1 MLKEVLVVEG
11 KMDTV
16 AIKRALEADTI
27 ETGGF
32 TLAPYTLRQIEAAY
46 KKRGIIILTDPDGA
60 GERIRRFLTQRFPE
74 AGQAFVPKADATAHN
89 DVGIEQAQP
98 EAILAALSKVRHH
111 EYKPDSEF
119 NSQDLWQN
127 DLAGTDSA
135 AYRRDKMGAL
145 LGIGVAIDAFLVRMT
160 LGPALMKLAGE
171 NAALQGG
178 PGSFTPAFLDAL
190 YAGGDQ

>member
-1 MLKEVLVVEG
+1 LLKEVLVVEG

-89 DVGIEQAQP
+89 DVGIEQ
-98 EAILAALSKVRHH
+98 LSLRR
-111 EYKPDSEF
+111 S
-119 NSQDLWQN
+119 WQ
-127 DLAGTDSA
+127 
-135 AYRRDKMGAL
+135 R
-145 LGIGVAIDAFLVRMT
+145 
-160 LGPALMKLAGE
+160 
-171 NAALQGG
+171 
-178 PGSFTPAFLDAL
+178 
-190 YAGGDQ
+190 

>member
-74 AGQAFVPKADATAHN
+74 AGQAFVPKRTLRRTMMWASSR
-89 DVGIEQAQP
+89 
-98 EAILAALSKVRHH
+98 LSLRR
-111 EYKPDSEF
+111 S
-119 NSQDLWQN
+119 WQ
-127 DLAGTDSA
+127 
-135 AYRRDKMGAL
+135 R
-145 LGIGVAIDAFLVRMT
+145 
-160 LGPALMKLAGE
+160 
-171 NAALQGG
+171 
-178 PGSFTPAFLDAL
+178 
-190 YAGGDQ
+190 

>member
-16 AIKRALEADTI
+16 AVKRALEADTI

-32 TLAPYTLRQIEAAY
+32 NLAPHTLRQIAAAY
-46 KKRGIIILTDPDGA
+46 EKRGIIILTDPDGA

-98 EAILAALSKVRHH
+98 AAILAALAKVRRH
-111 EYKPDSEF
+111 EYKPESEF
-119 NSQDLWQN
+119 TNRDLWHN
-127 DLAGTDSA
+127 NLAGAGGA
-135 AYRRDKMGAL
+135 AERRDQLGAL
-145 LGIGVAIDAFLVRMT
+145 LGIGYGNAKRFLERLNSYGVTRSEFDKALAQ
-160 LGPALMKLAGE
+160 LGAQHG
-171 NAALQGG
+171 
-178 PGSFTPAFLDAL
+178 
-190 YAGGDQ
+190 